1 MDEIYRL
8 KNLNMPTDFLT
19 VLFKYSGIAQ
29 DDMFRHLLE
38 NPILE
43 LVGGIKGFFNKS
55 LTRYSVKMARG

>member
-8 KNLNMPTDFLT
+8 KNLNMLIDFLT

-29 DDMFRHLLE
+29 DDMFRHLSE

-43 LVGGIKGFFNKS
+43 LVGGIKGFLIN
-55 LTRYSVKMARG
+55 R